1 MNNEECTDKECPV
14 CFGKV
19 WLTKTSCNHL
29 ICVKCIL
36 ELTENKCVY
45 CRKKNIF
52 NNLPFPIKSISKMF
66 KKKNKKNINRPTNNV
81 DINNLYD
88 FPPLS

>member
-1 MNNEECTDKECPV
+1 MNKEECPV
-14 CFGKV
+14 CFGKI

-29 ICVKCIL
+29 ICITCIL

-45 CRKKNIF
+45 CRKKNVF
-52 NNLPFPIKSISKMF
+52 NNLPLSIKNVCKMF
-66 KKKNKKNINRPTNNV
+66 KKKKKLNKPINNV
-81 DINNLYD
+81 DINNFYD